1 MSQIHDELI
10 HHNHAY
16 NRTQYCTSC
25 TQKVIKSQ
33 KKLWCK
39 AWRPCYSP
47 ICSNSSE
54 VRTMES
60 RVTPP
65 LWRYFGQDHWTLGYL
80 CYVVLYKIHH
90 MSHVDLKLLE
100 LWKEVS
106 KLKKPLMSHTHVLLS
121 CSFSGGV
128 SESSEAEARPHEF
141 CPRLCTFSQ
150 RPRGSTNR
158 QTASI
163 LHDPFI
169 IFHLSSVNLLPS
181 KPSSQQERTAA
192 MFLLISWAGLLASGV
207 TLWV

>member
-1 MSQIHDELI
+1 M
-10 HHNHAY
+10 
-16 NRTQYCTSC
+16 
-25 TQKVIKSQ
+25 
-33 KKLWCK
+33 
-39 AWRPCYSP
+39 
-47 ICSNSSE
+47 
-54 VRTMES
+54 
-60 RVTPP
+60 
-65 LWRYFGQDHWTLGYL
+65 L
-80 CYVVLYKIHH
+80 CCPVQNQMKIHH

-106 KLKKPLMSHTHVLLS
+106 KLKNHSCPTPMCCCLALSLEGSLKVQKLRQDRTSFVQGCVLSLRD
-121 CSFSGGV
+121 
-128 SESSEAEARPHEF
+128 SEV
-141 CPRLCTFSQ
+141 
-150 RPRGSTNR
+150 R